1 MERIRK
7 AKLCCS
13 IKKSCIHASEIEFLG
28 YYISAKGILMSNVK
42 VESIKSWPVPR
53 NVKDVQA
60 FLGFTKFYW
69 RFIEGFS
76 KVCKL
81 LTDFTQKGRA
91 FDWTSQC
98 EEAFQLLK
106 KVFTEGL
113 ILAHFEHERNTR
125 VETDASDFALRAI
138 L

>member
-1 MERIRK
+1 VMERIRK
-7 AKLCCS
+7 AKLYYR

-28 YYISAKGILMSNVK
+28 YHISTKEISMSTAK
-42 VESIKSWPVPR
+42 VESIKSCPVPR

-60 FLGFTKFYW
+60 FLGFANFY
-69 RFIEGFS
+69 RLFIEGFS

-81 LTDFTQKGRA
+81 LTDLTQKGHA

-106 KVFTEGL
+106 
-113 ILAHFEHERNTR
+113 
-125 VETDASDFALRAI
+125 
-138 L
+138 